1 MGQVGVGP
9 VQWYPNS
16 SQDSGVIEF
25 IGDADE
31 GSSSSSFQFDQVGSM
46 DWSHDFNQMPW
57 N

>member
-1 MGQVGVGP
+1 MGQSGVGP

-46 DWSHDFNQMPW
+46 DWSHDFNQMP
-57 N
+57 